1 MIAIEKGDC
10 GVSPEGIPHFSRE
23 EKVRPIS
30 QVRIRNHVPYQ
41 FFLNGQSHKI
51 IRIMDYWRDV
61 SEWWRGEPELWFWRV
76 LTDRQGVYEL
86 VCHPQSNQWWVYH
99 VYD

>member
-1 MIAIEKGDC
+1 M
-10 GVSPEGIPHFSRE
+10 PHFSRE